1 MQRGWP
7 GCLHIDWARLGVP
20 ELHGGEDADLATPGV
35 IPHLLFILPEGTG
48 VAAPL
53 SLGTQP
59 EEPAGSCPHP
69 QLLNHLLWGDS
80 NKERLAGE
88 DEDGDR
94 DRDIDES
101 SPQDSTPSQ
110 DSPNLP
116 SFPHPEMAPSVDPGS
131 PNTPD
136 EGGTF
141 LPHVPAET
149 QALGSQVPSTGGQDT
164 PSQFTAHVD
173 SQASGQE
180 SGCAEVDSEGVAIY
194 GGPPGNGQKPE
205 GHAVGEDTKDTAP
218 PEPPGKQPPSRVPQL
233 KGVSPPAG
241 VLPAPS
247 RAPTELPALS
257 TCRTRDSSSEPQ
269 LCCPSLAPT
278 WLHGTVSLRL
288 PSSFCMMPAHSHGAP
303 QSFLAATGSPTV
315 PDTQTSGCFQGP
327 LRSLHVLPGSSQVA
341 QPLSLCI

>member
-1 MQRGWP
+1 M
-7 GCLHIDWARLGVP
+7 
-20 ELHGGEDADLATPGV
+20 ETPGV
-35 IPHLLFILPEGTG
+35 SPHPLFILPEGTG

-69 QLLNHLLWGDS
+69 QLLDHRLWGDP

-88 DEDGDR
+88 DSDK

-110 DSPNLP
+110 DSPNLQ

-136 EGGTF
+136 ERGTF
-141 LPHVPAET
+141 LPHVPADT
-149 QALGSQVPSTGGQDT
+149 QALESQVPRTGGQDT

-180 SGCAEVDSEGVAIY
+180 PVCAEVDTEGVALY
-194 GGPPGNGQKPE
+194 RGAPRDGQEPE

-233 KGVSPPAG
+233 KGVSPPVG

-247 RAPTELPALS
+247 RAPTELSALS

-269 LCCPSLAPT
+269 LCCPSVAPT
-278 WLHGTVSLRL
+278 GSMALSPHACPPLLHDASPPHGT
-288 PSSFCMMPAHSHGAP
+288 P
-303 QSFLAATGSPTV
+303 QPFLAATGSPAA
-315 PDTQTSGCFQGP
+315 PNTQASGCFQGP

-341 QPLSLCI
+341 QTPSLCI